1 MISFYHRFQVK
12 KRNFDGNWYKQT
24 NANNLDNM
32 SLTVEGF
39 IEKYFVF
46 RLSRITYPRPNILE
60 YRLVL
65 YSLVVPLNDEE
76 FLSGLR
82 DLLLMASNWPEKQV
96 KFKSSV

>member
-1 MISFYHRFQVK
+1 MISFNHRFQVE

-24 NANNLDNM
+24 NANNLDNK

-39 IEKYFVF
+39 IEKYFVLEYH
-46 RLSRITYPRPNILE
+46 RSNILE

-65 YSLVVPLNDEE
+65 YPLVVPLNDEE

-82 DLLLMASNWPEKQV
+82 DLLLMASNWPEKHV
-96 KFKSSV
+96 KLNEFV